1 MVTCCQCEGLE
12 SQFGPE
18 TAERELRRFR
28 RRGPIRSTRLLIDD
42 VREAGIAGAS
52 LLDIGGGIGAIHH
65 TLLDSGT
72 RDAVHVD
79 VSANYIDAAR
89 DEAARRG
96 HADRVRFV
104 HGDFVQ
110 LSPSLADADIV
121 TLDRVICC
129 YPDMESLVS
138 HAADRTRRIFGAVYP
153 RDRWWVRLGVRS
165 INALLRLRRSAFR
178 VYVHSPAGIEVV
190 LRSHGLEPMKRRR
203 TAVWEIAIYTRRAA
217 VLGA

>member
-1 MVTCCQCEGLE
+1 M
-12 SQFGPE
+12 
-18 TAERELRRFR
+18 
-28 RRGPIRSTRLLIDD
+28 
-42 VREAGIAGAS
+42 REAGIAGAS

-65 TLLDSGT
+65 TLLDSGA

-203 TAVWEIAIYTRRAA
+203 TFVWEIAIYTRRAA